1 MKKSDF
7 DPVPVAS
14 LEKNAGLI
22 SKRGFISQANYQG
35 PSGEKFTLPSLTVP
49 DMTISLREM
58 LNRHLHGGSIKTF
71 QTTNVRP
78 DSIIPDN
85 FERMSA
91 IDRAALS
98 QDLADF
104 VSTTRGKMITA
115 KEAKRR
121 AEFQKLVDD
130 AAAAKVIAL
139 GTHSSE

>member
-7 DPVPVAS
+7 KMLSPS
-14 LEKNAGLI
+14 R
-22 SKRGFISQANYQG
+22 RGFVSHANYPG
-35 PSGEKFTLPSLTVP
+35 PTGEKFTLPSLTVP
-49 DMTISLREM
+49 DMTITLRDM

-71 QTTNVRP
+71 QTTNVP
-78 DSIIPDN
+78 PNSIVPDN

-104 VSTTRGKMITA
+104 VATTRGKMITA

-121 AEFQKLVDD
+121 VEFQKQVDE
-130 AAAAKVIAL
+130 AAAAKVVAL
-139 GTHSSE
+139 GKHSDE